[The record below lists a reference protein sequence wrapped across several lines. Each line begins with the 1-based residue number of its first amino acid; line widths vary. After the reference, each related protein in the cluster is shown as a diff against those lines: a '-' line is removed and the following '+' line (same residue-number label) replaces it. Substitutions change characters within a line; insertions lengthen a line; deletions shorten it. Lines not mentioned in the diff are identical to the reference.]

1 MITLSLFAFAL
12 LFFQQFAEARSG
24 VFLEK
29 LQEEY
34 PECGPLRDTSDSKL
48 GNGECDEGTIY
59 NTAECGYDLGDCL
72 ISDYPDCHVTHP
84 SQIGDG
90 ICNEEYNTLVCAF
103 DGADCSAPEEGFDID
118 GNELRSSGET
128 AGIVFGAMAI
138 VSLILSSQYVFVRSR
153 NNGNVVAA
161 VNTNPRRISPS
172 DAASVAS
179 WNPAALFYWAPL
191 HAVRTDRRKKE
202 ERIALVMKSIIRKKV
217 LYKGSKN
224 LTEDLIIQHRK
235 EADVVPFKQPC
246 GSASHMS
253 CSHHSNHSIKENDEF
268 SCATDEE
275 KGHHH
280 TKGHIFIDTSSMQ
293 SPRNNISSNSAH
305 SMSSARYNFKMESSC
320 HTKDRY
326 TDSINSPKMCPV
338 CCEDFKNGDDIAWSR
353 NEECI
358 HAFHVCCILEWLLE
372 NDVCPLCRC
381 DYICSDDASRVGMEF
396 PIAIPSDEEES
407 DGDVGDNL

>member
-59 NTAECGYDLGDCL
+59 NTAECNYDLGDCL

-103 DGADCSAPEEGFDID
+103 DGADCSPPEEGFDID

-161 VNTNPRRISPS
+161 VDTNPRRISPS

-202 ERIALVMKSIIRKKV
+202 ERIALVMKSIIRKVRRFFYSFSTPHSLYRDLFDTLTIFFV
-217 LYKGSKN
+217 LVMNIFN
-224 LTEDLIIQHRK
+224 LLLHVYRK
-235 EADVVPFKQPC
+235 FY
-246 GSASHMS
+246 
-253 CSHHSNHSIKENDEF
+253 IK
-268 SCATDEE
+268 AA
-275 KGHHH
+275 K
-280 TKGHIFIDTSSMQ
+280 TSL
-293 SPRNNISSNSAH
+293 
-305 SMSSARYNFKMESSC
+305 K
-320 HTKDRY
+320 T
-326 TDSINSPKMCPV
+326 
-338 CCEDFKNGDDIAWSR
+338 
-353 NEECI
+353 
-358 HAFHVCCILEWLLE
+358 
-372 NDVCPLCRC
+372 
-381 DYICSDDASRVGMEF
+381 
-396 PIAIPSDEEES
+396 
-407 DGDVGDNL
+407 